1 MTFHNSPR
9 KGNGHPNRGLGA
21 FKGMGKPELECLEQ
35 RLVPSANPLETQVNN
50 FYLMGL
56 NRNASPSGLAAHVA
70 SLEKGASPGAVAAA
84 IVNSPEHR
92 EGVVKNLFQTY
103 LHRQAEP
110 AGLKTFSRALE
121 SGVGEDR
128 VAAAILGSNEFGG
141 SLTDEGF
148 VRALFAQVLKRD
160 ANVGGLNSAV
170 AALGRWLPRT
180 DLAQSFLESRER
192 SVTLAGSLYEN
203 ILGRIPSLLEATEW
217 GGRLEQKDFDLSQ
230 GAIAFAGS
238 IEGSHRLS
246 LLDNPQAFSGLDWW
260 TRDTSGPG
268 IRSFTQPMGT
278 VGNAGPILLEVNF
291 NEPVLVK
298 ETPVIPFLLG
308 TSPRELVYRSGSGS
322 AVLRFEYQP
331 TGTDSAG
338 LKGTLDGKVGEVIRF
353 SAGASITDWA
363 GNPLSV
369 IQDGSNR
376 LAVMGAYFQPIR
388 TLSVGD
394 LNDILD
400 QANKDELGGFVLDPS
415 TGKPFFDQPDK
426 PYWQSYSLPTLR
438 TAVNGVQS
446 FKVYYNSFV
455 PERGNRPIL
464 TSGLLALPLNAA
476 GTVDL
481 VSYQHGTLI
490 AKQEA
495 PSHSLD
501 KGAPSYP
508 GSYEG
513 RLAVAAF
520 GGQGSAVIAA
530 DYFGMGDSTEPECF
544 SVKAS
549 HQQATLDLYR
559 VAGKFLTANGLQQGT
574 LNLSG
579 FSQGGLVTMQFLE
592 KLESLGVEVGK
603 VGTAAAPSAT
613 LAAATRILFNP
624 RTGSDTVVPDG
635 LWLNVLFVLTPFS
648 YENYYKKP
656 GFARSVIDPQYY
668 DTAKALYDGK
678 GDLKLLLSSLPPI
691 TPRQG
696 GSGGVIDLFRPEYK
710 DMVFFS
716 NSELAE
722 CYRRVSAFEF
732 LAKTPVRM
740 YGGGQD
746 EAFPLSVTRLPAQF
760 QDIYNPGK
768 VTFVEVPG
776 ASHHGAYI
784 TAVANQVEWFAGRSV

>member
-1 MTFHNSPR
+1 MTFHKSSR
-9 KGNGHPNRGLGA
+9 KGNGYPDRGLGTQ
-21 FKGMGKPELECLEQ
+21 KGMDKPELECLEQ
-35 RLVPSANPLETQVNN
+35 RLVPTANPLETQVNN
-50 FYLMGL
+50 LYLMGL
-56 NRNASPSGLAAHVA
+56 NRNPSPSGLAAHVA
-70 SLEKGASPGAVAAA
+70 IFEKGASPGVVAAA

-92 EGVVKNLFQTY
+92 ENVVKNLFETY
-103 LHRQAEP
+103 LHREAEP
-110 AGLKTFSRALE
+110 AGLKTFSQALE

-141 SLTDEGF
+141 SLSDEKF
-148 VRALFAQVLKRD
+148 VRALYAQVLKRD
-160 ANVGGLNSAV
+160 ADVGGLKSAV
-170 AALGRWLPRT
+170 AALGRGIPRT

-203 ILGRIPSLLEATEW
+203 ILGRTPSLVEASEW
-217 GGRLEQKDFDLSQ
+217 GVRLEQKDFDLSQ

-246 LLDNPQAFSGLDWW
+246 LLDNPQAFSGLEWW

-278 VGNAGPILLEVNF
+278 IGNGGPIVLVVNF

-298 ETPVIPFLLG
+298 GTPVIPFLLG
-308 TSPRELVYRSGSGS
+308 TSPRELVYSSGSGS
-322 AVLRFEYQP
+322 SVLNFHYHGS
-331 TGTDSAG
+331 GTDSAG

-369 IQDGSNR
+369 IQDGTNR
-376 LAVMGAYFQPIR
+376 LAVMGAYFQPIQ
-388 TLSVGD
+388 TLGVGD

-400 QANKDELGGFVLDPS
+400 PANKDELGGFVLDSS

-438 TAVNGVQS
+438 PAVNGVQA

-476 GTVDL
+476 GTVNI
-481 VSYQHGTLI
+481 VSYQHGTLV

-495 PSHSLD
+495 PSHSFD

-530 DYFGMGDSTEPECF
+530 DYFGMADSTEPEGYT
-544 SVKAS
+544 VKES
-549 HQQATLDLYR
+549 HQQACLDLYR
-559 VAGKFLTANGLQQGT
+559 VAGNFLAANGLQQGT

-579 FSQGGLVTMQFLE
+579 WSQGGLVTMQFLE
-592 KLESLGVEVGK
+592 KLESLGIEVGK

-624 RTGSDTVVPDG
+624 RTGSNSVVPDA
-635 LWLNVLFVLTPFS
+635 LWLNLLFVLTPLS

-678 GDLKLLLSSLPPI
+678 GDLNLLLSSLPPI

-696 GSGGVIDLFRPEYK
+696 GTGGVIDLFRPEYR
-710 DMVFFS
+710 DMAFFS

-722 CYRRVSAFEF
+722 CYKLVSAFEF

-740 YGGGQD
+740 YGGEQD

-760 QDIYNPGK
+760 QDIFNPGK
-768 VTFVEVPG
+768 ITFVEVPG
-776 ASHHGAYI
+776 ASHRGAYV
-784 TAVANQVEWFAGRSV
+784 TAVADQVEWFAGRSG